1 MKLMPKTACDI
12 SYAYDAKGRLASAVP
27 VYHYYL
33 QDHLGNNRVVVS
45 FASLSTSD
53 EGPLME

>member
-1 MKLMPKTACDI
+1 MPKTACDI